1 MDEIKN
7 WQPLNRYFNDCQR
20 PRRLSFC
27 KCRTNMR
34 WPRRRGEGHRIYGLC
49 LLPTNDEKGVVRR
62 MTREVLL
69 LIAASLSSF
78 GMGMGVCSIIYQ
90 IALRGEHVYK
100 RDDQTTKPKQ
110 GGSDS
115 NR

>member
-1 MDEIKN
+1 
-7 WQPLNRYFNDCQR
+7 
-20 PRRLSFC
+20 
-27 KCRTNMR
+27 MR
-34 WPRRRGEGHRIYGLC
+34 WPKHRGEGHRICGLC
-49 LLPTNDEKGVVRR
+49 LLLTNDEKGSVMR

-69 LIAASLSSF
+69 LIAVSLSSF

-90 IALRGEHVYK
+90 IALRGEHIYK

>member
-1 MDEIKN
+1 
-7 WQPLNRYFNDCQR
+7 
-20 PRRLSFC
+20 
-27 KCRTNMR
+27 MR
-34 WPRRRGEGHRIYGLC
+34 WPRRRGEGRRIYGLC

-90 IALRGEHVYK
+90 VALRGEHVHK
-100 RDDQTTKPKQ
+100 RKDKTTKSEQ
-110 GGSDS
+110 GRSD
-115 NR
+115 RDR

>member
-1 MDEIKN
+1 
-7 WQPLNRYFNDCQR
+7 
-20 PRRLSFC
+20 
-27 KCRTNMR
+27 
-34 WPRRRGEGHRIYGLC
+34 
-49 LLPTNDEKGVVRR
+49 

-69 LIAASLSSF
+69 LIATSLSSF

-90 IALRGEHVYK
+90 VALRGEHVYK

-110 GGSDS
+110 GGRDS